1 MANGADLGREQAI
14 FDEKI
19 AAFLRTGED
28 CGDCAHILHAPLI
41 VSLTSYPARIPTL
54 HYTLYTLFVQ
64 DLKPSGIVLYLSED
78 EFCNK
83 EGDLPKSVLDFKA
96 FGLQIK
102 WCKGNLYGYKKLIY
116 ALKDFADS
124 IIVSADDDNLYPTDW
139 LSKLY
144 VAYETNAHFI
154 HCHRAHRIT
163 FDKYNHILPYQ
174 KWELDVDFIQSVPSF
189 LNLQTGVGGVLYPPH
204 CLYRDIFKQEL
215 FLSLCPFGDDLWFW
229 AMAVLNDVKI
239 NIVEHNAKMHK
250 SFIDFARTGAL
261 WVENAK
267 GRNDIYLSNL
277 FKHYPL
283 LREKITFNV
292 QEYWEIRYKSFKTL
306 GGGGI
311 GASGAGSYNH
321 LADFKAR
328 VLNTFVQEHNIARVL
343 EWGCGDGNQL
353 SLCAYPQYIGLDVSS
368 FVIQRLRE
376 KFRQD
381 NTKAF
386 YEVEYFLQNQAQMPF
401 TSADLSLSLDVIY
414 HLIDDRIYAAY
425 MRNLFAFS
433 HQFVI
438 IYASNVDAPHT
449 AHVRHR
455 AFSKW
460 IAAHISGWELI
471 ESIPN
476 AYPYDAQNPQNT
488 SFADFYIYKK
498 I

>member
-1 MANGADLGREQAI
+1 
-14 FDEKI
+14 
-19 AAFLRTGED
+19 
-28 CGDCAHILHAPLI
+28 
-41 VSLTSYPARIPTL
+41 
-54 HYTLYTLFVQ
+54 
-64 DLKPSGIVLYLSED
+64 
-78 EFCNK
+78 
-83 EGDLPKSVLDFKA
+83 
-96 FGLQIK
+96 
-102 WCKGNLYGYKKLIY
+102 
-116 ALKDFADS
+116 
-124 IIVSADDDNLYPTDW
+124 
-139 LSKLY
+139 
-144 VAYETNAHFI
+144 
-154 HCHRAHRIT
+154 
-163 FDKYNHILPYQ
+163 
-174 KWELDVDFIQSVPSF
+174 
-189 LNLQTGVGGVLYPPH
+189 
-204 CLYRDIFKQEL
+204 
-215 FLSLCPFGDDLWFW
+215 
-229 AMAVLNDVKI
+229 MAVLNDVKI